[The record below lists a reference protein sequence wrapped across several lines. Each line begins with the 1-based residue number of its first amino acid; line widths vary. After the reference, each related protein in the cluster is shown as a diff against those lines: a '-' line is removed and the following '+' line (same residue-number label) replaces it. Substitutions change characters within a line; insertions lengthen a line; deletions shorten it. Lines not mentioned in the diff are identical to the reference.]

1 MSTPL
6 QLKPNLLGAAYPVR
20 LPLFEGPLDLLL
32 HLIEREEL
40 SINEVS
46 LMAVTDQ
53 YLKAIETLEEIE
65 PGALADFLVVAAK
78 LLYIKSRTLLPKPR
92 VAEEEEEESTDSLIQ
107 QLLEYRRYK
116 AVAEALHRREEAG
129 LRAFVRLA
137 PPPKL
142 ERKLNLNGVSM
153 DALSRALQRALRRI
167 PVDPP
172 KPRVQ
177 TYPIT
182 VAEQIEVVRERIQSS
197 EENGEGLLFT
207 ALLTEQRSRIEIIVT
222 FLAILEMIKQREIL
236 AEQEEIFG
244 EIVLRAVE
252 EKRLGD

>member
-1 MSTPL
+1 MSTSL
-6 QLKPNLLGAAYPVR
+6 QLKPNLMGAAYPVR

-46 LMAVTDQ
+46 LVAVTDQ
-53 YLKAIETLEEIE
+53 YLKAIEMLEEIE

-92 VAEEEEEESTDSLIQ
+92 PAEEEEEESGDSLIQ

-116 AVAEALHRREEAG
+116 AVAQALQRREEAG

-137 PPPKL
+137 APPTVD
-142 ERKLNLNGVSM
+142 RKLDLAGVSM
-153 DALSRALQRALRRI
+153 DALASALQRALRRI

-172 KPRVQ
+172 KPRVH

-182 VAEQIEVVRERIQSS
+182 IAEQIEMVRGRVQSTKQ
-197 EENGEGLLFT
+197 NGDGIRFT
-207 ALLTEQRSRIEIIVT
+207 TLLTEQGSRIEIIVT

-236 AEQEEIFG
+236 AEQEEVFG